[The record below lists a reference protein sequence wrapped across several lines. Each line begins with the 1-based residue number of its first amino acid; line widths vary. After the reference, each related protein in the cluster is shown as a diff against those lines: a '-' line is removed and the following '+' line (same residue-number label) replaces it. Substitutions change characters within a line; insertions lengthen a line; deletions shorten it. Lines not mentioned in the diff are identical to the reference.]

1 VLDKRTNVWN
11 FSTLQES
18 LGVHDSSTKEA
29 HRTALRTGHKLLRL
43 ESHMNNKDLYGLTL
57 FAVGALWH
65 TPDEELQDLE
75 SRLDSEQTFKD
86 VTALNRGWFSRAKKQ
101 YDGMMSHRLNVFRLC

>member
-1 VLDKRTNVWN
+1 VLDKCTNVWN

-18 LGVHDSSTKEA
+18 LGVQDSSTNEA

-43 ESHMNNKDLYGLTL
+43 KSRMNNKDLYGLTL

-65 TPDEELQDLE
+65 TPDEELKDLE

-86 VTALNRGWFSRAKKQ
+86 VTSLNRGWFSRAEKQ
-101 YDGMMSHRLNVFRLC
+101 YDGMMRHLLNVLRLC